1 MANVAGERLKPW
13 SPFDLRALRDVGT
26 ADITFTWQRRTRL
39 ATRSTGASPLYVP
52 LGEDSE
58 EYELEVYD
66 GAGYATVLRTLTG
79 LATPE
84 ATYTA
89 AQQTTDFGAPQSTVY
104 VRVYQIS
111 AAIGRG
117 HHLQSA
123 A

>member
-1 MANVAGERLKPW
+1 MLAWKKAK
-13 SPFDLRALRDVGT
+13 DLEVGKVTRAAVNSWLN
-26 ADITFTWQRRTRL
+26 
-39 ATRSTGASPLYVP
+39 SPLYVP